1 MISQID
7 LLIFDRY
14 GVVFPD
20 RIISGVQSMPGSIT
34 GCITVCP
41 SVLLKG
47 HDVAWRLSKVTV
59 HLFISKSSDS

>member
-1 MISQID
+1 MITQIN

-20 RIISGVQSMPGSIT
+20 RSISGVQSMPGSVT
-34 GCITVCP
+34 GCITVCL
-41 SVLLKG
+41 SLLLKG
-47 HDVAWRLSKVTV
+47 HDAIWRLSKVTV